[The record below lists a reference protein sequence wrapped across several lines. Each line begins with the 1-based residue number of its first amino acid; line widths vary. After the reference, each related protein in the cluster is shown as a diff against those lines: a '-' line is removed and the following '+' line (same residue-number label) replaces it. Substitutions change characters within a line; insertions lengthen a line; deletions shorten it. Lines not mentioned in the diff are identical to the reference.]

1 MSTSKYDKR
10 VYAGYYKRYDGK
22 LFYVVT
28 MAKDGVTGEDM
39 VIYMPYS
46 IRNDEN
52 YLTISKKQFCEPIMV
67 DGKLRARYKRQT
79 QMRIEQDFI
88 DSLES
93 DLLPTP
99 KRKRVPRPDE
109 EKYREYRTATNYYD
123 YAKDLCVNYLV
134 DLRKYKFS
142 KNYYDDFIA
151 LSKKEMEIVY
161 EDLKFI
167 KTCFQTVLRDYTEF
181 FNERFIKRLSIRKYA
196 EAHNMNRGSVENIQ
210 RKMYKQLSALL
221 YERDQADGK
230 VRIKTTE

>member
-1 MSTSKYDKR
+1 MSNSKYDKR

-46 IRNDEN
+46 IRETD
-52 YLTISKKQFCEPIMV
+52 YLTISKKQFCEPVMV

-109 EKYREYRTATNYYD
+109 EKYREYRTASNYYD

-142 KNYYDDFIA
+142 KTYYDDFIA

-167 KTCFQTVLRDYTEF
+167 KTCFQTVLRDYAEF

-210 RKMYKQLSALL
+210 RKMYKKLSALL

>member
-1 MSTSKYDKR
+1 MNNKYDKR

-52 YLTISKKQFCEPIMV
+52 YLTISKKQFCEPVMV

-88 DSLES
+88 DSLGY

-167 KTCFQTVLRDYTEF
+167 KTCFQTVLRDYAEF

-210 RKMYKQLSALL
+210 RKMYKKLSALL

>member
-1 MSTSKYDKR
+1 MSNSKYDKR

>member
-1 MSTSKYDKR
+1 MSNSKYDKR

-52 YLTISKKQFCEPIMV
+52 YLTISKKQFCEPVMV
-67 DGKLRARYKRQT
+67 DGKLRAQYKRQT
-79 QMRIEQDFI
+79 QMKIEQDFI

-142 KNYYDDFIA
+142 KTYNDDFIA

-167 KTCFQTVLRDYTEF
+167 KTCFQTVLRDYAEF

-210 RKMYKQLSALL
+210 RKMYKKLSALL

>member
-1 MSTSKYDKR
+1 MNNKYDKR

-52 YLTISKKQFCEPIMV
+52 YLTISKKQFCEPVMV
-67 DGKLRARYKRQT
+67 DGKLRTRYKRQT

-88 DSLES
+88 DSLKN

-151 LSKKEMEIVY
+151 LSNKEMEIVY

-167 KTCFQTVLRDYTEF
+167 KTCFQTVLRDYAEF

-210 RKMYKQLSALL
+210 RKMYKKLSALL

>member
-1 MSTSKYDKR
+1 MSNSKYDKR

-46 IRNDEN
+46 IRETD
-52 YLTISKKQFCEPIMV
+52 YLTISKKQFCEPVMV

-93 DLLPTP
+93 DLLPAP

-167 KTCFQTVLRDYTEF
+167 KTCFQTVLRDYAEF

-210 RKMYKQLSALL
+210 RKMYKKLSALL

>member
-1 MSTSKYDKR
+1 MSNRKYDKR

-52 YLTISKKQFCEPIMV
+52 YLTISKKQFCEPVMV

-167 KTCFQTVLRDYTEF
+167 KTCFQTVLRDYAEF

-210 RKMYKQLSALL
+210 RKMYKKLSALL

>member
-1 MSTSKYDKR
+1 MNNKYDKR

-46 IRNDEN
+46 IRETD
-52 YLTISKKQFCEPIMV
+52 YLTISKKQFCEPVMV

-99 KRKRVPRPDE
+99 KRKRVSRPDE

-142 KNYYDDFIA
+142 KTYYDDFIA

-167 KTCFQTVLRDYTEF
+167 KTCFQTVLRDYAEF

-210 RKMYKQLSALL
+210 RKMYKKLSALL
-221 YERDQADGK
+221 RERDQADGK

>member
-1 MSTSKYDKR
+1 MNNKYDKR

-46 IRNDEN
+46 IRETD
-52 YLTISKKQFCEPIMV
+52 YLTISKKQFCEPVMV

-99 KRKRVPRPDE
+99 KRKRVSRPDE

-142 KNYYDDFIA
+142 KTYYDDFIA

-167 KTCFQTVLRDYTEF
+167 KTCFQTVLRDYAEF

-210 RKMYKQLSALL
+210 RKMYKKLSALL
-221 YERDQADGK
+221 YERDQTDGK

>member
-1 MSTSKYDKR
+1 MSNSKYDKR

-52 YLTISKKQFCEPIMV
+52 YLTISKKQFCEPVMV

-79 QMRIEQDFI
+79 QMSIEQDFI

-167 KTCFQTVLRDYTEF
+167 KTCFQTVLRDYSEF

-210 RKMYKQLSALL
+210 RKMYKKLSALL

>member
-1 MSTSKYDKR
+1 MNNKYDKR

-52 YLTISKKQFCEPIMV
+52 YLTISKKQFCEPVMV

-88 DSLES
+88 DSLEN
-93 DLLPTP
+93 DLLPTL

-167 KTCFQTVLRDYTEF
+167 KTCFQTVLRDYAEF

-210 RKMYKQLSALL
+210 RKMYKKLSALL

>member
-1 MSTSKYDKR
+1 MRKNGKYTDIITKNVIR
-10 VYAGYYKRYDGK
+10 VKNQ
-22 LFYVVT
+22 
-28 MAKDGVTGEDM
+28 
-39 VIYMPYS
+39 I
-46 IRNDEN
+46 
-52 YLTISKKQFCEPIMV
+52 KQFCEPVMV
-67 DGKLRARYKRQT
+67 DGKLRARYMRQT

-142 KNYYDDFIA
+142 KTYNDDFIA

-167 KTCFQTVLRDYTEF
+167 KTCFQTVLRDYAEF

-210 RKMYKQLSALL
+210 RKMYKKLSVLL

>member
-1 MSTSKYDKR
+1 MSNSKYDKR

-52 YLTISKKQFCEPIMV
+52 YLTISKKQFCEPVMV

-167 KTCFQTVLRDYTEF
+167 KTCFQTVLRDYAEF

-210 RKMYKQLSALL
+210 RKMYKKLSALL

>member
-1 MSTSKYDKR
+1 MSNKYDKR

-22 LFYVVT
+22 LFYIVT

-46 IRNDEN
+46 IRETD
-52 YLTISKKQFCEPIMV
+52 YLTISKKQFCEPVMV

-123 YAKDLCVNYLV
+123 YAKDLCMNYLV

-167 KTCFQTVLRDYTEF
+167 KTCFQTVLRDYAEF

-210 RKMYKQLSALL
+210 RKMYKKLSALL

>member
-1 MSTSKYDKR
+1 MSNSKYDKR

-28 MAKDGVTGEDM
+28 IAKDVVTGEDM

-46 IRNDEN
+46 IRETD
-52 YLTISKKQFCEPIMV
+52 YLTISKKQFCEPVMV

-151 LSKKEMEIVY
+151 LSKKEMAIVY

-167 KTCFQTVLRDYTEF
+167 KTCFQTVLRDYAEF

-210 RKMYKQLSALL
+210 RKMYKKLSKQLNNLI
-221 YERDQADGK
+221 R
-230 VRIKTTE
+230 

>member
-1 MSTSKYDKR
+1 MSNSKYDKR

-28 MAKDGVTGEDM
+28 IAKDGVTGEDM

-52 YLTISKKQFCEPIMV
+52 YLTISKKQFCEPVMV

-109 EKYREYRTATNYYD
+109 EKYREYRTATDYYD

-142 KNYYDDFIA
+142 KTYNDDFIA

-167 KTCFQTVLRDYTEF
+167 KTCFQTVLRDYAEF

-210 RKMYKQLSALL
+210 RKMYKKLSALL

>member
-1 MSTSKYDKR
+1 MSNSKYDKR

-52 YLTISKKQFCEPIMV
+52 YLTISKKQFCEPVMV

-167 KTCFQTVLRDYTEF
+167 KMCFQTVLRDYAEF

-210 RKMYKQLSALL
+210 RKMYKKLSALL

>member
-1 MSTSKYDKR
+1 MSNSKYDKR
-10 VYAGYYKRYDGK
+10 VYAGYYKRYDGQ

-52 YLTISKKQFCEPIMV
+52 YLTISKKQFCEPVMV

-167 KTCFQTVLRDYTEF
+167 KTCFQTVLRDYAEF

-210 RKMYKQLSALL
+210 RKMYKKLSALL

-230 VRIKTTE
+230 VRIKITE

>member
-1 MSTSKYDKR
+1 MSNSKYDKR

-46 IRNDEN
+46 IRETD
-52 YLTISKKQFCEPIMV
+52 YLTISKKQFCEPVMV

-88 DSLES
+88 EVLEM
-93 DLLPTP
+93 DNLPSP
-99 KRKRVPRPDE
+99 KRKPVPRPDE
-109 EKYREYRTATNYYD
+109 EKYREFRAATNYYD
-123 YAKDLCVNYLV
+123 YANDLCVNYLV

-142 KNYYDDFIA
+142 KGNSYFTA

-167 KTCFQTVLRDYTEF
+167 KSCFQTVLRDYAEF

-210 RKMYKQLSALL
+210 RKMYKKLSVLL

>member
-1 MSTSKYDKR
+1 MSNRKYDKR

-52 YLTISKKQFCEPIMV
+52 YLTISKKQFCEPVMV
-67 DGKLRARYKRQT
+67 DGKLRTRHKRQT

-167 KTCFQTVLRDYTEF
+167 KTCFQTVLRGYAEF
-181 FNERFIKRLSIRKYA
+181 FNERFIKRLSIIKYA

-210 RKMYKQLSALL
+210 RKMYKKLSALL

-230 VRIKTTE
+230 VRIKKAL

>member
-1 MSTSKYDKR
+1 MSNSKYDKR

-52 YLTISKKQFCEPIMV
+52 YLTISKKQFCEPVMV

-99 KRKRVPRPDE
+99 KRKLVPRPDE

-167 KTCFQTVLRDYTEF
+167 KTCFQTVLRDYAEF

-210 RKMYKQLSALL
+210 RKMYKKLSALL

>member
-1 MSTSKYDKR
+1 MSNSKYDKR

-39 VIYMPYS
+39 VIYMSYS
-46 IRNDEN
+46 IRETD
-52 YLTISKKQFCEPIMV
+52 YLTISKKQFCEPVMV

-167 KTCFQTVLRDYTEF
+167 KTCFQTVLRDYAEF
-181 FNERFIKRLSIRKYA
+181 FNERFIKRLSIRKYS

-210 RKMYKQLSALL
+210 RKIYKKLSALL

>member
-1 MSTSKYDKR
+1 MSNSKYDKR

-52 YLTISKKQFCEPIMV
+52 YLTISKKQFCEPVMV

-79 QMRIEQDFI
+79 QMRVEQDFI
-88 DSLES
+88 DSLEN

-99 KRKRVPRPDE
+99 KRQRVPRPDE

-167 KTCFQTVLRDYTEF
+167 KTCFQTVLRDYAEF

-210 RKMYKQLSALL
+210 RKMYKKLSALL

>member
-1 MSTSKYDKR
+1 MSNSKYDKR

-28 MAKDGVTGEDM
+28 MAKDGVTGENM

-46 IRNDEN
+46 IRETD
-52 YLTISKKQFCEPIMV
+52 YLTISKKQFCEPVMI

-167 KTCFQTVLRDYTEF
+167 KTCFQTVLRDYAEF

-210 RKMYKQLSALL
+210 RKMYKKLSALL

>member
-1 MSTSKYDKR
+1 MSNSKYDKR

-52 YLTISKKQFCEPIMV
+52 YLTISKKQFCEPVMV

-88 DSLES
+88 DSLGY

-134 DLRKYKFS
+134 DLREYKFS

-167 KTCFQTVLRDYTEF
+167 KTCFQTVLRDYAEF

-210 RKMYKQLSALL
+210 RKMYKKLSALL

>member
-1 MSTSKYDKR
+1 MSNSKYDKR

-52 YLTISKKQFCEPIMV
+52 YLTISKKQFCEPVMV

-142 KNYYDDFIA
+142 KKYYDDFIA

-167 KTCFQTVLRDYTEF
+167 KTCFQTVLRDYAEF

-210 RKMYKQLSALL
+210 RKMYKKLSALL

>member
-1 MSTSKYDKR
+1 MSNSKYDKR

-28 MAKDGVTGEDM
+28 IAKDVVTGEDM

-46 IRNDEN
+46 IRETD
-52 YLTISKKQFCEPIMV
+52 YLTISKKQFCEPVMV

-167 KTCFQTVLRDYTEF
+167 KTCFQTVLRDYAEF

-210 RKMYKQLSALL
+210 RKMYKKLSALL

>member
-1 MSTSKYDKR
+1 MSNSKYDKR
-10 VYAGYYKRYDGK
+10 VYAGYYKRYDGQ

-52 YLTISKKQFCEPIMV
+52 YLTINKKQFCEPVMV

-167 KTCFQTVLRDYTEF
+167 KTCFQTVLRDYAEF

-210 RKMYKQLSALL
+210 RKMYKKLSALL

-230 VRIKTTE
+230 VRIKITE

>member
-1 MSTSKYDKR
+1 MSNRKYDKR

-52 YLTISKKQFCEPIMV
+52 YLTISKKQFCEPVMV
-67 DGKLRARYKRQT
+67 DGKLRTRHKRQT

-167 KTCFQTVLRDYTEF
+167 KTCFQTVLRGYAEF

-210 RKMYKQLSALL
+210 RKMYKKLSALL

-230 VRIKTTE
+230 VRIKKAL

>member
-1 MSTSKYDKR
+1 MSNSKYNKR

-46 IRNDEN
+46 IRETD
-52 YLTISKKQFCEPIMV
+52 YLTISKKQFCEPVMV

-167 KTCFQTVLRDYTEF
+167 KTCFQTVLRDYAEF

-210 RKMYKQLSALL
+210 RKMYKKLSALL

-230 VRIKTTE
+230 VRIKITE

>member
-1 MSTSKYDKR
+1 MSNSKYDKR
-10 VYAGYYKRYDGK
+10 VYAGYYKRYDGQ

-52 YLTISKKQFCEPIMV
+52 YLTISKKQFCEPVMV

-109 EKYREYRTATNYYD
+109 EKYREYRTVTNYYD

-167 KTCFQTVLRDYTEF
+167 KTCFQTVLRDYAEF

-210 RKMYKQLSALL
+210 RKMYKKLSALL

-230 VRIKTTE
+230 VRIKITE

>member
-1 MSTSKYDKR
+1 MSNSKYDKR

-39 VIYMPYS
+39 VIYTPYS
-46 IRNDEN
+46 IRKTD
-52 YLTISKKQFCEPIMV
+52 YLTISKKQFCEPVMV

-167 KTCFQTVLRDYTEF
+167 KTCFQTVLRDYAEF

-210 RKMYKQLSALL
+210 RKMYKKLSALL